1 MATNPFVAGEDPTGD
16 LPDANTFSK
25 LQDQWNTFLDKPEG
39 RAALLSF
46 GINMLQ
52 PPSFGDNPLSQAG
65 RAIGAAGQ
73 TLSNIE
79 KMDIVQQEAASKEAA
94 REAAANLAE
103 ARAGQAG
110 LTGQLGQERLAAQR
124 EAIQA
129 RQETSRLSASL
140 QLQKM
145 YQTEKQ
151 KFEADFIN
159 NPQRVPF
166 QNYSEWLIS
175 DPIARETAARAGIN
189 VDLAPSRAAPTTGL
203 NPLDQQALDWANAH
217 PDDPKAAVIHKK
229 LGR

>member
-1 MATNPFVAGEDPTGD
+1 M
-16 LPDANTFSK
+16 
-25 LQDQWNTFLDKPEG
+25 
-39 RAALLSF
+39 SF

-103 ARAGQAG
+103 ARAGQVG

-159 NPQRVPF
+159 NPQHVPF

-175 DPIARETAARAGIN
+175 DPIARGDGGASGN
-189 VDLAPSRAAPTTGL
+189 
-203 NPLDQQALDWANAH
+203 
-217 PDDPKAAVIHKK
+217 
-229 LGR
+229 